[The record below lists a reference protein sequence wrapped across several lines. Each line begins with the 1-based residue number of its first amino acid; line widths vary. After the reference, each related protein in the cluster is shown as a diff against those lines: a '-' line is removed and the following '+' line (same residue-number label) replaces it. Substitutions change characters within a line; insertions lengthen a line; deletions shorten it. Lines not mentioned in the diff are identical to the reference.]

1 MTNLSDGSYRELFDG
16 NPQPMLVLCGENG
29 RVLAANRAA
38 LSLYGYGREELM
50 DRTLRQL
57 TAADGTIPPGTGD
70 RVSSDRH
77 RKKDG
82 TLFGVDLRWH
92 STTFEGQTAELV
104 TISEAREARVADL
117 ERQVADRAAELNSS
131 QRELETFCYS
141 LSHDLKAPIRHIDG
155 FSKAILDDFSP
166 QLDPQAREYL
176 VRIGQSAAKMSQLL
190 EAVGQLARVSRT
202 DLDRQP
208 VNLSVQAQIYLLGLK
223 HRFPGRDVEI
233 DVAEGVSVQ
242 ADPRLARQL
251 VEILLDNAWKFSSKT
266 ESARIEFGAAE
277 KEGELVCFVRDNG
290 AGFDMAYAEKLF
302 SVFHRLHRADEF
314 EGSGVGLAVAQ
325 RIVRRHGGR
334 IWAESAPGKGAI
346 FYFTLPAPQ

>member
-1 MTNLSDGSYRELFDG
+1 MTKQSDGSYRELFDG
-16 NPQPMLVLCGENG
+16 NPQPMLVLCGGNG
-29 RVLAANRAA
+29 RVLTANRAA
-38 LSLYGYGREELM
+38 ISLYGYGREELL

-57 TAADGTIPPGTGD
+57 TADDGAIPPGSGD
-70 RVSSDRH
+70 RFSSDRH

-82 TLFGVDLRWH
+82 TLFGVELSWH
-92 STTFEGQTAELV
+92 STTFDGEPAELV
-104 TISEAREARVADL
+104 TIGEARKERVADL
-117 ERQVADRAAELNSS
+117 ERQVAERAAELNSS

-155 FSKAILDDFSP
+155 FSKAILDDFSE

-190 EAVGQLARVSRT
+190 EAVGQLARVSRAE
-202 DLDRQP
+202 LDRQP
-208 VNLSVQAQIYLLGLK
+208 VNLSVQAQIFLLGLK
-223 HRFPGRDVEI
+223 HRFPERPVEI
-233 DVAEGVSVQ
+233 EVEEGVNVQ

-266 ESARIEFGAAE
+266 DRARIEFGVTV
-277 KEGELVCFVRDNG
+277 KEGERVCFVRDNG
-290 AGFDMAYAEKLF
+290 AGFDMVYAEKLF

-334 IWAESAPGKGAI
+334 IWAESSPGQGAT
-346 FYFTLPAPQ
+346 FYFTLPTPH